1 MKVYL
6 HYERIRIGFCINMF
20 FSVRVDEDSDL
31 VYDKIN
37 RRLEHLTSLKT
48 NSRIR
53 ESEHMLVISIY
64 FPLPTIYEIYFIFE
78 RYTLRNTNDI
88 EKFMYCQIFSVVITA
103 LEEVIG
109 HIWISKKRA
118 MVELRH

>member
-1 MKVYL
+1 
-6 HYERIRIGFCINMF
+6 MF

-48 NSRIR
+48 NSRKR
-53 ESEHMLVISIY
+53 ESEDMLVIGIY
-64 FPLPTIYEIYFIFE
+64 SPLTDHNWSLFYILTPYPRRKIHNKEQ
-78 RYTLRNTNDI
+78 
-88 EKFMYCQIFSVVITA
+88 FMYCQIFSVVITA

-109 HIWISKKRA
+109 NIWISKKRA
-118 MVELRH
+118 MVELPL